1 MPVASFLLSN
11 RKQAKQ
17 PFTLRSPPVLGRF
30 KGDGCREGGKSKSP
44 LPDWPLV
51 TFGQTKATPRR
62 AFPFPSAHQGC
73 RAGCYPGKKRRA
85 HNVRPYGGMKR
96 EGCGPMRT
104 SAPTGCGGHGPMRTE
119 GELPRRGKR
128 GHPGVS
134 APTGGM
140 GDAGIRAGHPT
151 LSLRA
156 SAHAGAAIRPP

>member
-85 HNVRPYGGMKR
+85 HNVRPYGGMKS
-96 EGCGPMRT
+96 EGMR
-104 SAPTGCGGHGPMRTE
+104 ADE
-119 GELPRRGKR
+119 DRR
-128 GHPGVS
+128 
-134 APTGGM
+134 
-140 GDAGIRAGHPT
+140 
-151 LSLRA
+151 
-156 SAHAGAAIRPP
+156 